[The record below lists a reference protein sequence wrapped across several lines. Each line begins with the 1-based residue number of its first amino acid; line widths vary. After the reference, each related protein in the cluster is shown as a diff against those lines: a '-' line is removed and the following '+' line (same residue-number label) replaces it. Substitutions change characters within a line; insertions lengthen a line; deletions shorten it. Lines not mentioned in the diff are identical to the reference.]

1 MSTADA
7 EAEDAESPDA
17 TGDAKPPASPD
28 DVLTNVPGANPVSA
42 TFGQIVFDGDVGR
55 VELLQLRS
63 GDAEEVFT
71 FYQLGED
78 ERVYFL
84 IVDDREGTYYYE
96 LDRDTA
102 VSLVEEVSSREK
114 WSIHPTE
121 IAFERLF
128 PV

>member
-1 MSTADA
+1 MATA
-7 EAEDAESPDA
+7 ESEDADEPDTA
-17 TGDAKPPASPD
+17 GSSAGPPASPD

-42 TFGQIVFDGDVGR
+42 TFGEIVFDGDVGR
-55 VELLQLRS
+55 EELLQLRS

-71 FYQLGED
+71 FYQLGDD

-102 VSLVEEVSSREK
+102 VQLVEEVSSREK